1 MLVSH
6 PRSLTECGDR
16 IQQCGRHAWVKLLVG
31 RVEQVGFA
39 AVRVGQL
46 RYPVGGGDVAAVID
60 SGTTWRREVNL
71 GGAARL
77 ATLHFDS

>member
-1 MLVSH
+1 MVSVTV
-6 PRSLTECGDR
+6 SKEA
-16 IQQCGRHAWVKLLVG
+16 IQQCAGIFHFVLIHLAVN
-31 RVEQVGFA
+31 VESNGWAGMPDDFCNHFRLGA
-39 AVRVGQL
+39 ALKCQT
-46 RYPVGGGDVAAVID
+46 ID